1 MSSDTAAG
9 RPGTD
14 PAARRTPRPRSRA
27 ESLRLL
33 EHEIGVLLRR
43 IKLVI
48 AERATEVHPELQ
60 VGSFHMLVWI
70 ADNGPVRATDL
81 VEEFHIDK
89 GAVSRTVQHLGELGL
104 LVREPDPD
112 DGRATLVSVSAE
124 ARQRLVAV
132 DAQRRE
138 WVDQR
143 LQGWSMAELTDLAER
158 LGRYNQSLT

>member
-1 MSSDTAAG
+1 MSTSANAA
-9 RPGTD
+9 RPGHA
-14 PAARRTPRPRSRA
+14 PAARRTPQPRSRA
-27 ESLRLL
+27 ESLRRL
-33 EHEIGVLLRR
+33 EQEVGVLIRR

-70 ADNGPVRATDL
+70 AENGPVRATDL

-104 LVREPDPD
+104 LDREPDPD
-112 DGRATLVSVSAE
+112 DGRATLVMVSAE
-124 ARQRLVAV
+124 ARQRLAAV

-138 WVDQR
+138 WIDQR
-143 LQGWSMAELTDLAER
+143 LQGWSMAELTELTDR
-158 LGRYNQSLT
+158 LGRYNESLT